1 MSGAHQA
8 ACRMQAIRLKR
19 QVGDK
24 RLEGGGGQIC
34 FAHLQKESFPIKSK
48 KPKVVRKER
57 PQNVSRSGRPYP
69 NIVHNVQ
76 SPALK

>member
-24 RLEGGGGQIC
+24 RLEVGGRQIC

-48 KPKVVRKER
+48 KPKV
-57 PQNVSRSGRPYP
+57 
-69 NIVHNVQ
+69 
-76 SPALK
+76 ALKEIMQHVSLSGK